1 MSNFIKA
8 KIYEISENGEFI
20 ILAMESDIDHVHLMI
35 QYLPKISISYIIQ
48 KIKQIT
54 TFYVWRNKKFEL
66 FLKQNFW
73 KEKTFWTDGFFACSI
88 GEANPETIKT
98 YIENQGQNSQ
108 SSLAFNPTAKAV
120 GISAQK
126 VLEAT
131 IDKNVSLLE
140 IKVKTL

>member
-1 MSNFIKA
+1 
-8 KIYEISENGEFI
+8 
-20 ILAMESDIDHVHLMI
+20 MESDIDHVHLMI

-120 GISAQK
+120 GISA
-126 VLEAT
+126 
-131 IDKNVSLLE
+131 
-140 IKVKTL
+140 

>member
-20 ILAMESDIDHVHLMI
+20 ILAMESDIDHIHLMI

-54 TFYVWRNKKFEL
+54 IFYVWRNKKFEL

-73 KEKTFWTDGFFACSI
+73 KEKTFWTDGFC
-88 GEANPETIKT
+88 
-98 YIENQGQNSQ
+98 
-108 SSLAFNPTAKAV
+108 L
-120 GISAQK
+120 
-126 VLEAT
+126 
-131 IDKNVSLLE
+131 
-140 IKVKTL
+140 

>member
-108 SSLAFNPTAKAV
+108 SSLAFNPTAKAI

-126 VLEAT
+126 VLKAT

>member
-20 ILAMESDIDHVHLMI
+20 ILAMESDIDHIHLMI

-73 KEKTFWTDGFFACSI
+73 KEKTFWTDGFC
-88 GEANPETIKT
+88 
-98 YIENQGQNSQ
+98 
-108 SSLAFNPTAKAV
+108 L
-120 GISAQK
+120 
-126 VLEAT
+126 
-131 IDKNVSLLE
+131 
-140 IKVKTL
+140 

>member
-108 SSLAFNPTAKAV
+108 SSLAFNPTAKAI
-120 GISAQK
+120 GISA
-126 VLEAT
+126 
-131 IDKNVSLLE
+131 
-140 IKVKTL
+140 

>member
-1 MSNFIKA
+1 LSNFIKA

-73 KEKTFWTDGFFACSI
+73 KEKTFWTDGF
-88 GEANPETIKT
+88 
-98 YIENQGQNSQ
+98 
-108 SSLAFNPTAKAV
+108 
-120 GISAQK
+120 
-126 VLEAT
+126 
-131 IDKNVSLLE
+131 LL
-140 IKVKTL
+140 VV

>member
-73 KEKTFWTDGFFACSI
+73 KEKTFWTDGFFACNI

-120 GISAQK
+120 GISA
-126 VLEAT
+126 
-131 IDKNVSLLE
+131 
-140 IKVKTL
+140 

>member
-20 ILAMESDIDHVHLMI
+20 ILAMESDIEHIHLMI

-73 KEKTFWTDGFFACSI
+73 KEKTFWTDGFC
-88 GEANPETIKT
+88 
-98 YIENQGQNSQ
+98 
-108 SSLAFNPTAKAV
+108 L
-120 GISAQK
+120 
-126 VLEAT
+126 
-131 IDKNVSLLE
+131 
-140 IKVKTL
+140 

>member
-108 SSLAFNPTAKAV
+108 TSLAFNPTAKAV
-120 GISAQK
+120 GISA
-126 VLEAT
+126 
-131 IDKNVSLLE
+131 
-140 IKVKTL
+140 

>member
-73 KEKTFWTDGFFACSI
+73 KEKTFWTDGFC
-88 GEANPETIKT
+88 
-98 YIENQGQNSQ
+98 
-108 SSLAFNPTAKAV
+108 L
-120 GISAQK
+120 
-126 VLEAT
+126 
-131 IDKNVSLLE
+131 
-140 IKVKTL
+140 